1 MNNILI
7 DFIKEFILRFSK
19 KSPTFFKIISGLSM
33 AVALVSGLPGLFQ
46 ELNIALPSWAE
57 IFQNKIVAWAST
69 IAFLISKLT
78 VDKERLDVPKDVL
91 PFTTKQDKP

>member
-7 DFIKEFILRFSK
+7 DFLKEFILRFSK
-19 KSPTFFKIISGLSM
+19 KSPTFFKIISGVSM
-33 AVALVSGLPGLFQ
+33 VVALLSGLPGLFQ

-78 VDKERLDVPKDVL
+78 VDHERLDVPKETL
-91 PFTTKQDKP
+91 PFTAKKDNL